1 MTLPDSVDPDEVAKF
16 AFRVWSYKQG
26 EMVSLLIHLGDRLGL
41 YRVLEG
47 AGTLTA
53 EDLARRTGLHPRWLR
68 EWLRGNAAA
77 DLLASEDG
85 ERFELTAVGGMVLTR
100 EQDSLQFA
108 AGAFGPPLDP
118 ALVDE
123 LADAFR
129 TGSGLPYDRQ
139 GPAGVHV
146 TERMLGPWARLSL
159 VPKIVPALEGVHDRL
174 AAGTL
179 VADVGCGA
187 GVALTAL
194 AETYPRS
201 TFHGYELS
209 RLAVERARTRVLEAG
224 LTNVEI
230 INRRAEELPDGDDY
244 SLVLTFDCLHDMTRP
259 DAAAAA
265 IRTALADDGTW
276 LVKEIRCDDTWVGNR
291 RNPMLAMFLG
301 FSITSCMSSAL
312 SEPGGAGL
320 GTSAYRHGR
329 SSSWRATP
337 ASRGSGCTTSKTPP
351 TSITRFAPDAERGA
365 PQSSAAARSAVAGNP
380 SDRRHRS
387 EAERRVPLLLPCR
400 WTSGRP
406 AGTPYG
412 PTSGGCRVSA
422 APRS

>member
-1 MTLPDSVDPDEVAKF
+1 MTTPTMTLTDPVDPDAVAKF

-41 YRVLEG
+41 YRVLDG
-47 AGTLTA
+47 AGTVTA
-53 EDLARRTGLHPRWLR
+53 EDLARRTGLHRRWLR

-85 ERFELTAVGGMVLTR
+85 ERFELTAVGAMVLTR
-100 EQDSLQFA
+100 EEDSLRFA

-118 ALVDE
+118 ALVEE

-129 TGSGLPYDRQ
+129 TGTGLPYDRQ

-174 AAGTL
+174 ASGTL
-179 VADVGCGA
+179 VADIGCGA

-209 RLAVERARTRVLEAG
+209 RLAVERARARVAEAG

-230 INRRAEELPDGDDY
+230 IDRRAEELPDADDY

-265 IRTALADDGTW
+265 IRRALGDDGTW
-276 LVKEIRCDDTWVGNR
+276 LVKEIRCEDTWAGNR

-320 GTSAYRHGR
+320 GTIGL
-329 SSSWRATP
+329 
-337 ASRGSGCTTSKTPP
+337 PP
-351 TSITRFAPDAERGA
+351 QELEQLARDAGFTRF
-365 PQSSAAARSAVAGNP
+365 
-380 SDRRHRS
+380 
-387 EAERRVPLLLPCR
+387 RVHDFEDPANLYYEI
-400 WTSGRP
+400 RP
-406 AGTPYG
+406 
-412 PTSGGCRVSA
+412 
-422 APRS
+422 